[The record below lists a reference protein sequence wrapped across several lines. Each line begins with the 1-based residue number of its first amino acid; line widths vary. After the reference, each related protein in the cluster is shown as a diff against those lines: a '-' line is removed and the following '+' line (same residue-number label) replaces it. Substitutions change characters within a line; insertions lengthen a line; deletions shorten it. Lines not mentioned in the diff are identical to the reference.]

1 VLVVGWGSTTGAIS
15 QAVEQL
21 HGEGLA
27 VGHVHLRHLNPF
39 PADLGDILARFR
51 TVLVAELNL
60 GQLARLLR
68 DRYLVDVVQLNKV
81 QGRPFKVTEITNC
94 IRELL
99 P

>member
-1 VLVVGWGSTTGAIS
+1 VVGWGSTTGAIA
-15 QAVEQL
+15 QAVEVL
-21 HGEGLA
+21 HAEGLA

-39 PADLGDILARFR
+39 PADLGELLGRFR
-51 TVLVAELNL
+51 KVLVPELNM
-60 GQLARLLR
+60 GQLALLLR

-81 QGRPFKVTEITNC
+81 QGRPFKVAEIAAR